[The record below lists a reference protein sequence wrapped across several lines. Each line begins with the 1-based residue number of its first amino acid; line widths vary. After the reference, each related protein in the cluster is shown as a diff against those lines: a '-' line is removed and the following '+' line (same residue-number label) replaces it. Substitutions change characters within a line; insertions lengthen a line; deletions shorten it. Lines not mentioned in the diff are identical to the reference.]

1 MIQHLKENNMTYF
14 QHLFF
19 ALKIAGSLVIHAVL
33 PWFFKT
39 YASDHLCNRPHSE
52 DPK

>member
-14 QHLFF
+14 QHLCF
-19 ALKIAGSLVIHAVL
+19 ALKIAGALAIHAVL

-39 YASDHLCNRPHSE
+39 YASDHLCNRNHHE
-52 DPK
+52 E